1 MPTTETGGTEMLAKQ
16 RQAVILEEVRR
27 SGGVRVSDLTE
38 LLQVSD
44 MTIRRDLDVLA
55 ESGLVE
61 KVHGGATAFGERS
74 TFEPGFE
81 AKSFRERPEKEAI
94 AELAAT
100 LVRPGSAIGLNAGTT
115 TWALARRLGEVPN
128 LTVVTN
134 SIQVAG
140 VFHQH
145 DRGDQ
150 TVVLTGGLR
159 TPSDALVG
167 PVAIGSIRSL
177 NLDVVFMGVHG
188 MDPRRG
194 FSTPN
199 LMEAEAN
206 RALAE
211 AARRVVVVA
220 DHTKWGVIGL
230 CSILALD
237 QAEVLVTDAG
247 LGEEARMV
255 LAEQVGELLVAPVRG
270 QAAEAG

>member
-1 MPTTETGGTEMLAKQ
+1 MLAKQ

-38 LLQVSD
+38 LLRVSD
-44 MTIRRDLDVLA
+44 MTIRRDLDVLS

-61 KVHGGATAFGERS
+61 KVYGGATAVGERS
-74 TFEPGFE
+74 ALEPGFE
-81 AKSFRERPEKEAI
+81 AKSFREQAEKEAI

-115 TWALARRLGEVPN
+115 TWTLARRLGEVPN

-140 VFHQH
+140 VFHQQ

-177 NLDVVFMGVHG
+177 NLDMVFMGVHG

-206 RALAE
+206 RALTE

-237 QAEVLVTDAG
+237 QADVLVTDAG
-247 LGEEARMV
+247 LAEDARAV
-255 LAEQVGELLVAPVRG
+255 LAEQVGELLVAPVGGR
-270 QAAEAG
+270 AAEAG

>member
-1 MPTTETGGTEMLAKQ
+1 VPTTETGGTQMLAKQ

-27 SGGVRVSDLTE
+27 SGWVRVGDLTE

-61 KVHGGATAFGERS
+61 KVHGGATTVGERS

-81 AKSFRERPEKEAI
+81 AKSFRERLEKEAI

-134 SIQVAG
+134 SMQVAG

-194 FSTPN
+194 FTTPN

-230 CSILALD
+230 CSILDLD

-247 LGEEARMV
+247 LGEEAREV
-255 LAEQVGELLVAPVRG
+255 LAEQVGELLLAPVRG

>member
-1 MPTTETGGTEMLAKQ
+1 MLAKQ

-44 MTIRRDLDVLA
+44 MTIRRDLDALA
-55 ESGLVE
+55 ERGLVE
-61 KVHGGATAFGERS
+61 KVHGGATAVGEHS

-81 AKSFRERPEKEAI
+81 AKRYRERPEKEAI

-100 LVRPGSAIGLNAGTT
+100 LVHPGSAIGLNAGTT

-128 LTVVTN
+128 LIVVTN

-145 DRGDQ
+145 DRVDQ

-194 FSTPN
+194 FTTPN

-220 DHTKWGVIGL
+220 DHTKWGVVGL

-237 QAEVLVTDAG
+237 QAQVLVTDAG
-247 LGEEARMV
+247 LGDDAREV
-255 LAEQVGELLVAPVRG
+255 LAERVGELLLAPVG
-270 QAAEAG
+270 DQAAEAG

>member
-1 MPTTETGGTEMLAKQ
+1 MLAKQ

-61 KVHGGATAFGERS
+61 KVHGGATAVGERS
-74 TFEPGFE
+74 TAEPGFE
-81 AKSFRERPEKEAI
+81 AKSFREQPEKEAI

-115 TWALARRLGEVPN
+115 TWALARRLGEVPH

-194 FSTPN
+194 FTTPN

-237 QAEVLVTDAG
+237 QADVLVTDAG
-247 LGEEARMV
+247 LGEEARQV
-255 LAEQVGELLVAPVRG
+255 LAERVGELLVAPAGVR
-270 QAAEAG
+270 AAEAG